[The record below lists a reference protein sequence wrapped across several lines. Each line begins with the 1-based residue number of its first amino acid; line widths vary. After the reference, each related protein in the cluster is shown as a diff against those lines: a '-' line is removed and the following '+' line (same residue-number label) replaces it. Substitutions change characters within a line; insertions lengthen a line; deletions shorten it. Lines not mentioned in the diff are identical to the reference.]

1 MIGAGT
7 TARTVGSIMDR
18 LFVQILTP
26 PDNQMAQVRLATNV
40 DESTEQFIIG
50 GFTVPED
57 QGLLRQGSI
66 LELGQELTRVV
77 SYDEPRSIVTVT
89 RGEYGTVPEGHQVP
103 FLMNL
108 NPPYTRAAVFE
119 AVADNIIQL
128 YPQLFTIKHEYVA
141 AVSNGVYPLSDDL
154 AVEVLSTT
162 EDFESTFDL
171 GGRIVDFHPIAGGRA
186 LVTKSSPGALWLRY
200 RRRMGVPT
208 SESDRLEDLGVDPR
222 WAQIVV
228 VGAAADL
235 LVGRDVPQA
244 RTEWVQA
251 VLEAENIRVGSRMS
265 IAGGLR
271 QYRNMLIQDAQA
283 EMKAEY
289 RPRVNI
295 RTAINQVT

>member
-1 MIGAGT
+1 
-7 TARTVGSIMDR
+7 
-18 LFVQILTP
+18 
-26 PDNQMAQVRLATNV
+26 
-40 DESTEQFIIG
+40 
-50 GFTVPED
+50 
-57 QGLLRQGSI
+57 
-66 LELGQELTRVV
+66 
-77 SYDEPRSIVTVT
+77 
-89 RGEYGTVPEGHQVP
+89 
-103 FLMNL
+103 
-108 NPPYTRAAVFE
+108 
-119 AVADNIIQL
+119 
-128 YPQLFTIKHEYVA
+128 
-141 AVSNGVYPLSDDL
+141 
-154 AVEVLSTT
+154 
-162 EDFESTFDL
+162 
-171 GGRIVDFHPIAGGRA
+171 
-186 LVTKSSPGALWLRY
+186 
-200 RRRMGVPT
+200 MGVPT